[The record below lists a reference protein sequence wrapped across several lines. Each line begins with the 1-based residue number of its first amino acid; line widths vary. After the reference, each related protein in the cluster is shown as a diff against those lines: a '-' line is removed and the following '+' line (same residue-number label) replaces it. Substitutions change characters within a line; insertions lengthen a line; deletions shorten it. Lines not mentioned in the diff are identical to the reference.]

1 MANRMTIRRAAL
13 PATLGAAL
21 LLAGCAKDQELYPSL
36 AIRDQERVT
45 GVANPVAPALLP
57 PAAQAP
63 QASGNL
69 AKYRA
74 DAADA
79 HRRLLAAADAAR
91 GPVAAAQGA
100 EMGGDAWSAAAVA
113 VGNLEAIRSET
124 MIALAEIDLLYIAA
138 QTEGRETPE
147 LVGALSQVNAMVLE
161 EDRLIAAM
169 NQTIGR

>member
-1 MANRMTIRRAAL
+1 MDLSRAARIA
-13 PATLGAAL
+13 PFAAAI

-36 AIRDQERVT
+36 AIRDGERVT
-45 GVANPVAPALLP
+45 GMVQPAPGEAETP
-57 PAAQAP
+57 SAGAP
-63 QASGNL
+63 QAPGNL

-79 HRRLLAAADAAR
+79 HRRLLAAADTAR
-91 GPVAAAQGA
+91 GPVAAARGSEA
-100 EMGGDAWSAAAVA
+100 GSDLWSAAAVA
-113 VGNLEAIRSET
+113 IGNLEAIRSET

-138 QTEGRETPE
+138 QTEGRDVAE

-169 NQTIGR
+169 NQTLGR

>member
-1 MANRMTIRRAAL
+1 MAIAMTMRRAACL
-13 PATLGAAL
+13 APLAAAA

-45 GVANPVAPALLP
+45 GVATPVAPAPETP
-57 PAAQAP
+57 PAQTPQAP
-63 QASGNL
+63 GNL

-79 HRRLLAAADAAR
+79 HRRLLAAAEAAR
-91 GPVAAAQGA
+91 GPVAAARGA
-100 EMGGDAWSAAAVA
+100 EMGSDRWSAAAIA

-124 MIALAEIDLLYIAA
+124 MIALAEIDLLHIAA
-138 QTEGRETPE
+138 QNDGQPPAE
-147 LVGALSQVNAMVLE
+147 LISALSQVNAMVLE